1 MAAQKSIFS
10 RPQIAIVDY
19 GMGNLNSVYKAL
31 SHLKAHAVI
40 TSSPAVI
47 ARSEKII
54 LPGVGAFGDAMKEL
68 KKKKLIVPLMTHL
81 QRRKKFLGICLG
93 LQLLFQSSEESP
105 DVKGL
110 GVWKGAVKRFKTRK
124 AKVPHMGWN
133 QLKKIHPHP
142 ILKGITSKDFFYFVH
157 SFYAV
162 PSVGNTL
169 AQSEHGAET
178 FAAITGG
185 QNAIAVQFHPEKS
198 QESGLRLLNNFIR
211 W

>member
-1 MAAQKSIFS
+1 MAAQKSTS
-10 RPQIAIVDY
+10 SHPLIAIVDY

-31 SHLKAHAVI
+31 LYLNTRAVI
-40 TSSPAVI
+40 TSSPTVI

-68 KKKKLIVPLMTHL
+68 RRKKLIVPLMTHL
-81 QRRKKFLGICLG
+81 QKRKKFLGICLG

-105 DVKGL
+105 DVKGM
-110 GVWKGAVKRFKTRK
+110 GIWTGPVKRFKTRK

-133 QLKKIHPHP
+133 QLKKIRPHP
-142 ILKGITSKDFFYFVH
+142 ILKGISSKDYFYFVH

-169 AQSEHGAET
+169 ADCEHGAET

-185 QNAIAVQFHPEKS
+185 QNAVAVQFHPEKS